1 MTVPIHFLC
10 GMSRSG
16 TTWMSLRVNEHPDAA
31 MFGETMYFGRRYLE
45 PKSPPHYSDT
55 ELRKAYA
62 ALEGSALWNVKVVEG
77 ANYNNIDP
85 ERPDLVLREAI
96 DNLPRPATPAALFT
110 AVAEAIA
117 EAEGAQ
123 VAVEKTPHHLMWIDR
138 IAEAYPEARFV
149 INLRDPYG
157 FTLSYK
163 HQGDRLA
170 DHAKDSFGTLYHPAA
185 CAMLWR
191 GYARAAQK
199 AQERYGDRIHVVRYD
214 DIQERP

>member
-1 MTVPIHFLC
+1 
-10 GMSRSG
+10 
-16 TTWMSLRVNEHPDAA
+16 
-31 MFGETMYFGRRYLE
+31 
-45 PKSPPHYSDT
+45 
-55 ELRKAYA
+55 
-62 ALEGSALWNVKVVEG
+62 
-77 ANYNNIDP
+77 
-85 ERPDLVLREAI
+85 
-96 DNLPRPATPAALFT
+96 
-110 AVAEAIA
+110 
-117 EAEGAQ
+117 
-123 VAVEKTPHHLMWIDR
+123 MWIDR

-214 DIQERP
+214 DIQERPEPTLLSVYRFLGLRTEGIDLSRAQKREHTSFPEDQTRPTLDAVEESWITLLCAREMRPLAFDVRPRQASLPALARSAAAIPSWAQQNLPHLRSRTFGSVTTYLRNYLK